1 MERGGVAMWGS
12 DIGGF
17 FSLGHQLTPE
27 LLIRWI
33 QFAAF
38 TPVMRTK
45 AGGIELPPTGAPRS
59 GPDILAH
66 SVRWSRWHTRLNGY
80 LMAAHEN
87 YRRSGRPIMCALEL
101 VHPAIGPVD
110 DEYFLGPHLLVAPV
124 LEPGAA
130 TRRVVVPP
138 GRWRPL
144 FVDGP
149 PLEGPGHTEVPVTL
163 EEIPVFVRDGAELPS
178 PPRRRPVAQSLRPPP
193 ARVRLFPGPAGS
205 LTVRYVGRAP
215 PRDPRRQP
223 TTRR

>member
-1 MERGGVAMWGS
+1 MWGS
-12 DIGGF
+12 DVGGF
-17 FSLGHQLTPE
+17 FSFGHQLTPE

-45 AGGIELPPTGAPRS
+45 AGGIELPAYRRPQIWD
-59 GPDILAH
+59 PDILAH
-66 SVRWSRWHTRLNGY
+66 WVRWSRWHTRLNDY
-80 LMAAHEN
+80 LMAAHET

-124 LEPGAA
+124 LEPGVA

-144 FVDGP
+144 FADGP
-149 PLEGPGHTEVPVTL
+149 PLEGPGDTEVPVTL
-163 EEIPVFVRDGAELPS
+163 EEIPVFVRDGAELPLLPDDGRSLS
-178 PPRRRPVAQSLRPPP
+178 PYARRP
-193 ARVRLFPGPAGS
+193 PG
-205 LTVRYVGRAP
+205 
-215 PRDPRRQP
+215 
-223 TTRR
+223 